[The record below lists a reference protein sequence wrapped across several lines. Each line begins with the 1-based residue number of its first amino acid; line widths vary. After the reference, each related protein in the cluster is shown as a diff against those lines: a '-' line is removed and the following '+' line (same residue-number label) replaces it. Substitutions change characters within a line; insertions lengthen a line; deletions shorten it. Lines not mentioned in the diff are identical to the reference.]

1 MTDKKLTAFEQ
12 TLAPFIGAVLG
23 KKAMDVVA
31 LDMRDL
37 TSIADAFIICSGR
50 SNRQVSALG
59 EFIKKALKDKG
70 KKALAV
76 EGLKDGHW
84 VLIDYGYVVIHI
96 FYEPLRRFYDLE
108 GLWAD
113 ARRIQIIDP
122 HRSEEETPDREVYIE

>member
-1 MTDKKLTAFEQ
+1 MTDKKMTAFEQ

-59 EFIKKALKDKG
+59 EFIKKALKDDG

-84 VLIDYGYVVIHI
+84 VLLDYGYVVIHV

-113 ARRIQIIDP
+113 ALRIQIIDP
-122 HRSEEETPDREVYIE
+122 HRSEEEAPDREVYVE

>member
-1 MTDKKLTAFEQ
+1 MTDKKMTAFEQ

-59 EFIKKALKDKG
+59 EFIKKALKDDG

-84 VLIDYGYVVIHI
+84 VLLDYGYVVIHV

-113 ARRIQIIDP
+113 ARRIQISDP
-122 HRSEEETPDREVYIE
+122 HRSEEEAPDREVYVE